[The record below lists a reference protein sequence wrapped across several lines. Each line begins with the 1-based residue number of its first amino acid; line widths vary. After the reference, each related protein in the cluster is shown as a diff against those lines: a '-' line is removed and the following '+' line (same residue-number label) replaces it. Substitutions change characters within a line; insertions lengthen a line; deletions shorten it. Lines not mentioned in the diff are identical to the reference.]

1 MQMLQKNSS
10 LIKRCILIGLA
21 ALIVIISI
29 VMFSLSFEIYD
40 DGYGTDISFDMD
52 YIVLMCCGIALLVYG
67 ILDVISY
74 RRQKS
79 TRIAFYSCF
88 GVISSLLSFYPLG
101 VFFKAI
107 SKGKPY
113 LENQEY
119 LYIGIIG
126 LFMLAYILFSYLSTT
141 KYDAQD

>member
-1 MQMLQKNSS
+1 MQMLKKNSS
-10 LIKRCILIGLA
+10 FIKRSILIA
-21 ALIVIISI
+21 IAVLIITISI

-52 YIVLMCCGIALLVYG
+52 YIVLMCCGIALLIYG
-67 ILDVISY
+67 ILDIISY

-79 TRIAFYSCF
+79 TKIAVYSCF

-126 LFMLAYILFSYLSTT
+126 LLMLAYIIFSYLSTS
-141 KYDAQD
+141 KYEAQD